1 MKRRTLLKGS
11 ALLPLTFLAGKSIAS
26 TRLFGSTT
34 ESLELVIADVRY
46 EQGQLFLQKATNLNY
61 VTRGVQGDPTDVW
74 RSVLRPLWR
83 DQKSTVSGITNLQAL
98 FCLEMLARDQ
108 GMRLVARRDLNP
120 TNSSA
125 GIPSVTGDSGEYWK
139 AKLDSLLDGQF
150 EKLNVSATNNDPLVA
165 WVIAAPGKPA

>member
-1 MKRRTLLKGS
+1 MKRRTILKGG

-26 TRLFGSTT
+26 TRLFGSAT

-46 EQGQLFLQKATNLNY
+46 QQGQRFIQKATKLNY

-83 DQKSTVSGITNLQAL
+83 DQKSTVAGITNLQAL

-120 TNSSA
+120 NNSSA
-125 GIPSVTGDSGEYWK
+125 GIPAVSSDGGEYWK
-139 AKLDSLLDGQF
+139 AKLDTLLDGQF
-150 EKLNVSATNNDPLVA
+150 EKLNVAATNKEPLVA
-165 WVIAAPGKPA
+165 WVIAAPSKTA